1 MNQYGRTG
9 IRRDDEERSS
19 RCVLE
24 EPYLVNLGI
33 TQAQAVDKI
42 LIDRIEHVK
51 GTLMLA
57 TEALMFLGLTIKR

>member
-51 GTLMLA
+51 RT
-57 TEALMFLGLTIKR
+57 